1 MPEITNSES
10 YEAAFSKNITDGV
23 KWREEALK
31 CALDIRKFEIELYW
45 KRATYFWTLIAASFA
60 GYFALQNVDAEKR
73 NAASIFI
80 ISCIGLILSAAW
92 HLVNRGSKY
101 WQENWERHVD
111 VLAEKV
117 IGPLYRTTLSREDWA
132 IIKPHSGFPFSV
144 SRINQIV
151 SLFITILWF
160 GLAVRAFP
168 LAHSFLPSRVNAYW
182 TMAGFTTV
190 FLILLLVLG
199 WPKKKRSQRLVRF
212 DIAEFDEMETKSN
225 NNGVAADAAK
235 SAANQTH
242 KPLNI

>member
-168 LAHSFLPSRVNAYW
+168 LSHSFLPSSVNAYW

-212 DIAEFDEMETKSN
+212 DIAEFDEVETKSY

-235 SAANQTH
+235 SAANQT
-242 KPLNI
+242 P